1 MVKPN
6 YKLIIKSMKLKLSAL
21 LLLFCSFMSLTAQTT
36 ITGTISD
43 ETSLTLPGVNILV
56 KGTDRGT
63 NSDFDGK
70 YSIKVSKGEILQ
82 FSFVGFVNQ
91 EVVVADKNVI
101 DIVLKEDAQQLNEI
115 VIIGYGST
123 TKKDLVSSVSSVK
136 ADVLEN
142 QPVARLDQALQGRAT
157 GVSVTSNSG
166 DPGSGSTI
174 RIRGN
179 SSINGNNNPLYV
191 IDGFIVGTDFNLNTL
206 NVNDIK
212 SVDVLKDATAL
223 SIYGT
228 RGASGVILVTTKN
241 GTEISKGKPRISLNH
256 YYSVQQVANEV
267 DLLNGEDYVNYIN
280 EAGQFN
286 PNLNNGFG
294 GTDPTLPLLFSE
306 PGEIETTDWLDI
318 AAQTGYVRNTDLS
331 IMGNSENS
339 NYYISVN
346 HFDQEGILK
355 GSGLER
361 VTFRTNLDVRLS
373 DKFKTGIRL
382 NATHYKKE
390 NNKVNYSSIVSS
402 VLPIRT
408 VYDENGDYTG
418 VNPISSSTERNPVAD
433 ANLRVDHDLVT
444 KLITNAYLE
453 YELFENFKLKSTF
466 GAEIT
471 HTKYNDYLPGALPD
485 RQISN
490 GGTGYA
496 NIATN
501 YAKSILNE
509 NTFTYD
515 LGLEDHSVKLLG
527 GFTWQ
532 KDTNESTVSQADG
545 FPNDAVLFNNLALG
559 DATLYYANSGYGQRT
574 LASFLGRVDYGYKSK
589 YLLTLV
595 GRYDGSSV
603 FEEGSKYAFFPSVG
617 LAWNVSDEAFLED
630 VDVIDKLKVR
640 GSYGIVGEQGV
651 NSYNSI
657 ATYNNTINI
666 FNDNVVNGVQLGSVP
681 SEGLTWETTKQ
692 LDLGFEVS
700 FLKDRIS
707 FEADYYLKTTEDL
720 LLAKALSAQA
730 GGGTQ
735 LQNVGSVEN
744 KGFEFSLNT
753 INVEKKDFSWNS
765 TLTISTNKSKVLEL
779 DGRDYLD
786 LQSTGNQGGT
796 SARLIVGESMPVFIG
811 LKYLGTYK
819 NEDEIIAD
827 GRKGMSFI
835 GGPRFENLDDNPTWN
850 DEDAV
855 IIGSPEPDFYG
866 GFRNTFTYKGLS
878 LDVFFQGQYGNDIFN
893 IRTQA
898 SYYGRGEQNLDSRV
912 LNRWQEGVNE
922 TSDIPRAGASTSLF
936 NPNSTVNIEDGSF
949 LRLKTAT
956 LNYNLP
962 LDKIG
967 LENTLSAFN
976 VYVTGTNLFLLS
988 KFKLG
993 DPETSNF
1000 SASSGLG
1007 SVSQGF
1013 ASGTY
1018 PYAKS
1023 VTLGLKMEF

>member
-1 MVKPN
+1 
-6 YKLIIKSMKLKLSAL
+6 MKLKLSI
-21 LLLFCSFMSLTAQTT
+21 LLLFCCGFMSLKAQTT
-36 ITGTISD
+36 ISGTVTD
-43 ETSLTLPGVNILV
+43 ETKEPLPGVNIMV
-56 KGTDRGT
+56 KGTNRGA

-70 YSIKVSKGEILQ
+70 FTIKVSKGDVLQ
-82 FSFVGFVNQ
+82 FSFLGFVTQEILIENQ
-91 EVVVADKNVI
+91 KVLAA
-101 DIVLKEDAQQLNEI
+101 VLKEDSQQLNEI

-136 ADVLEN
+136 AEVLQN

-191 IDGFIVGTDFNLNTL
+191 VDGFIVGTGFNLNTL

-212 SVDVLKDATAL
+212 SVEVLKDATAL

-241 GTEISKGKPRISLNH
+241 GTEISKGKPKISVNH
-256 YYSVQQVANEV
+256 YYSIQQVANEV
-267 DLLNGEDYVNYIN
+267 DLLNGQDYVAYIN

-294 GTDPTLPLLFSE
+294 GTDPTLPLLFDE
-306 PGEIETTDWLDI
+306 PGEIKTTDWLDVVS
-318 AAQTGYVRNTDLS
+318 QTGHISNTDFS

-339 NYYISVN
+339 NYYISLN
-346 HFDQEGILK
+346 HFDQDGILK

-361 VTFRTNLDVRLS
+361 ITFRTNIDVRLS
-373 DKFKTGIRL
+373 DKFKTGVRL

-390 NNKVNYSSIVSS
+390 NNKVNYSNIVSS

-408 VYDENGDYTG
+408 IYDDEGNYTG
-418 VNPISSSTERNPVAD
+418 INPISSGTERNPVAD
-433 ANLRVDHDLVT
+433 AELRVDHDLVT
-444 KLITNAYLE
+444 KLITNAYVE
-453 YELFENFKLKSTF
+453 YELFENFKIKSTI
-466 GAEIT
+466 GAELT

-490 GGTGYA
+490 SGTGYA
-496 NIATN
+496 NINTN
-501 YAKSILNE
+501 YSKSILNE

-515 LGLEDHSVKLLG
+515 FGLEDHSIKVLG

-532 KDTNESTVSQADG
+532 KDNNESTVSQGDG
-545 FPNDAVLFNNLALG
+545 FPNDAVLFNNISLG
-559 DATLYYANSGYGQRT
+559 DPTLYFANSGFSQRT
-574 LASFLGRVDYGYKSK
+574 LSSFLSRVDYGYKSK

-603 FEEGSKYAFFPSVG
+603 FEEGNKYAFFPSVG
-617 LAWNVSDEAFLED
+617 LAWNASDETFMENIDA
-630 VDVIDKLKVR
+630 IDKLKFR
-640 GSYGIVGEQGV
+640 GSYGVVGEQGV
-651 NSYNSI
+651 SAYNSV
-657 ATYNNTINI
+657 ATYNNTTNV
-666 FNDNVVNGVQLGSVP
+666 FNDNIVNGVLLGSVP
-681 SEGLTWETTKQ
+681 SDGLKWETTKQ
-692 LDLGFEVS
+692 LDLGFEIS
-700 FLKDRIS
+700 LLNNRIS
-707 FEADYYLKTTEDL
+707 FEADYYKKTTEDL

-744 KGFEFSLNT
+744 RGFEFSLNT
-753 INVEKKDFSWNS
+753 INIDKKDFSWNS
-765 TLTISTNKSKVLEL
+765 TLTISTNRSKVLEL
-779 DGRDYLD
+779 DGRDYID

-811 LKYLGTYK
+811 LNYLGTYK
-819 NEDEIIAD
+819 TAEEIIAD
-827 GRKGMSFI
+827 GREGMSFI

-850 DEDAV
+850 DEDAK

-866 GFRNTFTYKGLS
+866 GFRNTFTYKNLS

-893 IRTQA
+893 IRTQT

-922 TSDIPRAGASTSLF
+922 TSDVPRAGASTSLF

-962 LDKIG
+962 LEKIG
-967 LENTLSAFN
+967 WENTFSGFS
-976 VYVTGTNLFLLS
+976 VYATGTNLFLLS

-993 DPETSNF
+993 DPEVSNF
-1000 SASSGLG
+1000 SAGSGLG

-1013 ASGTY
+1013 AAGTY

-1023 VTLGLKMEF
+1023 ITLGLKMEF

>member
-1 MVKPN
+1 
-6 YKLIIKSMKLKLSAL
+6 
-21 LLLFCSFMSLTAQTT
+21 MSIRAQKT
-36 ITGTISD
+36 ISGTISD
-43 ETSLTLPGVNILV
+43 QSNLTLQGVNIII
-56 KGTDRGT
+56 KGTEKGT

-70 YSIKVSKGEILQ
+70 YSIIVSEGDVLQ
-82 FSFVGFVNQ
+82 FSSLGYESQ
-91 EVVVADKNVI
+91 EILIAKQKVLNVI
-101 DIVLKEDAQQLNEI
+101 LKEDSQQLSEI
-115 VIIGYGST
+115 VIIGYGSSS
-123 TKKDLVSSVSSVK
+123 KKDLVSSVSSVK

-191 IDGFIVGTDFNLNTL
+191 VDGFIVGTGFNLNTL

-212 SVDVLKDATAL
+212 SVEVLKDATAL

-241 GTEISKGKPRISLNH
+241 GTEALVGKPKISLNH
-256 YYSVQQVANEV
+256 YYSVQEVANEI
-267 DLLNGEDYVNYIN
+267 DLLGGIDYVNYIN

-294 GTDPTLPLLFSE
+294 GTDPSLPLLYDTS
-306 PGEIETTDWLDI
+306 GEIETTDWLDLVSR
-318 AAQTGYVRNTDLS
+318 TGHVMNTDLS
-331 IMGNSENS
+331 VMGNSENS
-339 NYYISVN
+339 NYYISLN
-346 HFDQEGILK
+346 HFDQNGILR

-361 VTFRTNLDVRLS
+361 VTFRTNIDVKFS
-373 DKFKTGIRL
+373 DKFKMGVRF

-390 NNKVNYSSIVSS
+390 NNKVNYSGIISS

-408 VYDENGDYTG
+408 VYDENGNYTG
-418 VNPISSSTERNPVAD
+418 VNPISSATERNPEAD
-433 ANLRVDHDLVT
+433 INLRVDHDLVT
-444 KLITNAYLE
+444 KLISNAYFE
-453 YELFENFKLKSTF
+453 YELFENFKLKSTV

-490 GGTGYA
+490 SGTGYA

-515 LGLEDHSVKLLG
+515 FGLEDHSIKILG

-532 KDTNESTVSQADG
+532 KDNNESTVSQADG

-559 DATLYYANSGYGQRT
+559 DATLYYSGSGYSQRT
-574 LASFLGRVDYGYKSK
+574 LSSFLSRVDYGYKSK

-603 FEEGSKYAFFPSVG
+603 FEEGNKYAFFPSVG
-617 LAWNVSDEAFLED
+617 LAWNASDEDFMQNIDA
-630 VDVIDKLKVR
+630 IDKLKLR

-651 NSYNSI
+651 SAYNSI
-657 ATYNNTINI
+657 ARYNNTINV

-681 SEGLTWETTKQ
+681 SDGLKWETTKQ
-692 LDLGFEVS
+692 LDLGFELS
-700 FLKDRIS
+700 LLSNKIS
-707 FEADYYLKTTEDL
+707 FEVDYYKKTTEDL

-753 INVEKKDFSWNS
+753 INIERKDFSWNS
-765 TLTISTNKSKVLEL
+765 TLSISTNRSKVLEL
-779 DGRDYLD
+779 DGRDYID
-786 LQSTGNQGGT
+786 LQATGNQGGT

-811 LKYLGTYK
+811 LNYLGTYK
-819 NEDEIIAD
+819 NAEEIIAD
-827 GRKGMSFI
+827 GREGMSFI

-850 DEDAV
+850 DEDAT

-878 LDVFFQGQYGNDIFN
+878 LDIFFQGQYGSDIFN
-893 IRTQA
+893 IRTQT

-912 LNRWQEGVNE
+912 LDRWQEGVNE
-922 TSDIPRAGASTSLF
+922 NSDTPRAGASTSLF

-962 LDKIG
+962 LDKLG
-967 LENTLSAFN
+967 LEETFSGFN
-976 VYVTGTNLFLLS
+976 VYATGTNLFLLS

-993 DPETSNF
+993 DPEVSNF
-1000 SASSGLG
+1000 SAGSGLG

-1013 ASGTY
+1013 AAGTY

>member
-1 MVKPN
+1 
-6 YKLIIKSMKLKLSAL
+6 MKLKLSI
-21 LLLFCSFMSLTAQTT
+21 LLLFCCGFMSLKAQTT
-36 ITGTISD
+36 ISGTVTD
-43 ETSLTLPGVNILV
+43 ETKEPLPGVNIMV
-56 KGTDRGT
+56 KGTNRGA

-70 YSIKVSKGEILQ
+70 FTIKVSKGDILQ
-82 FSFVGFVNQ
+82 FSFLGFVSQEILIENQ
-91 EVVVADKNVI
+91 KVLEA
-101 DIVLKEDAQQLNEI
+101 VLKEDSQQLNEI

-123 TKKDLVSSVSSVK
+123 AKKDLVSSVSSVK
-136 ADVLEN
+136 AEVLQN

-191 IDGFIVGTDFNLNTL
+191 VDGFIVGTGFNLNTL

-212 SVDVLKDATAL
+212 SVEVLKDATAL

-241 GTEISKGKPRISLNH
+241 GTEISKGKPKISVNS
-256 YYSVQQVANEV
+256 YYSIQEVANEV
-267 DLLNGEDYVNYIN
+267 DLLNGQDYVAYIN

-294 GTDPTLPLLFSE
+294 GTDPTLPLLFNE
-306 PGEIETTDWLDI
+306 PGEIETTDWLDVVS
-318 AAQTGYVRNTDLS
+318 QTGHIMNTDFS

-339 NYYISVN
+339 NYYISLN

-361 VTFRTNLDVRLS
+361 VTFRTNIDVRLS
-373 DKFKTGIRL
+373 DKFKTGVRL

-390 NNKVNYSSIVSS
+390 NNKINYSSIVSS

-408 VYDENGDYTG
+408 IYDDEGNYTG
-418 VNPISSSTERNPVAD
+418 INPISSATERNPVAD
-433 ANLRVDHDLVT
+433 AALRVDHDLVT
-444 KLITNAYLE
+444 KLITNGYVE
-453 YELFENFKLKSTF
+453 YELFENFKLKSTI
-466 GAEIT
+466 GAELT

-490 GGTGYA
+490 SGTGYA

-501 YAKSILNE
+501 YSKSILNE

-515 LGLEDHSVKLLG
+515 FGLEDHSIKVLG

-532 KDTNESTVSQADG
+532 KDNNESTVSQADG

-559 DATLYYANSGYGQRT
+559 DATLYFANSGFSQRT
-574 LASFLGRVDYGYKSK
+574 LSSFLSRVDYGYKSK

-603 FEEGSKYAFFPSVG
+603 FEEGNKYAFFPSVG
-617 LAWNVSDEAFLED
+617 LAWNASDESFMENI
-630 VDVIDKLKVR
+630 DVIDKLKVR
-640 GSYGIVGEQGV
+640 GSYGVVGEQGV
-651 NSYNSI
+651 SAYNSI
-657 ATYNNTINI
+657 ATYNNTTNV

-681 SEGLTWETTKQ
+681 SDGLKWETTKQ
-692 LDLGFEVS
+692 LDLGFEIS
-700 FLKDRIS
+700 LLDNKIS
-707 FEADYYLKTTEDL
+707 FEADYYKKTTEDL

-753 INVEKKDFSWNS
+753 INIDKKDFSWNS
-765 TLTISTNKSKVLEL
+765 TLTISTNRSKVLEL
-779 DGRDYLD
+779 DGRDYID

-796 SARLIVGESMPVFIG
+796 SARLIVGKSMPVFIG
-811 LKYLGTYK
+811 LNYLGTYK
-819 NEDEIIAD
+819 TAEEITAD
-827 GRKGMSFI
+827 GREGMSFI

-850 DEDAV
+850 DEDAK

-866 GFRNTFTYKGLS
+866 GFRNTFTYKNLS

-893 IRTQA
+893 IRTQT

-912 LNRWQEGVNE
+912 LDRWKEGVNE

-962 LDKIG
+962 LEKIG
-967 LENTLSAFN
+967 WENTFSGFS
-976 VYVTGTNLFLLS
+976 VYATGTNLFLLS

-993 DPETSNF
+993 DPEVSNF
-1000 SASSGLG
+1000 SAGSGLG

-1013 ASGTY
+1013 AAGTY

-1023 VTLGLKMEF
+1023 ITLGLKMEF

>member
-1 MVKPN
+1 
-6 YKLIIKSMKLKLSAL
+6 MKLKLCIL
-21 LLLFCSFMSLTAQTT
+21 LLLCCSLTSLRAQTT
-36 ITGTISD
+36 ISGTVSD
-43 ETSLTLPGVNILV
+43 QSNLTLPGVNILV
-56 KGTDRGT
+56 KGTERGT
-63 NSDFDGK
+63 NSDFDRK
-70 YSIKVSKGEILQ
+70 YTIKVSKGEILQ
-82 FSFVGFVNQ
+82 FSFLGYVPQ
-91 EVVVADKNVI
+91 EILIGDQKVLDVA
-101 DIVLKEDAQQLNEI
+101 LKEDAQQLNEI

-136 ADVLEN
+136 AEVLQN

-212 SVDVLKDATAL
+212 SVEVLKDATAL

-241 GTEISKGKPRISLNH
+241 GTEISKGKPRISVNH
-256 YYSVQQVANEV
+256 YYSIQEVANEV
-267 DLLNGEDYVNYIN
+267 DLLNGQDYVAYIN

-294 GTDPTLPLLFSE
+294 GTDPNLPLLFDE

-318 AAQTGYVRNTDLS
+318 VSQTGHIMNTDFS

-339 NYYISVN
+339 NYYISLN
-346 HFDQEGILK
+346 HFDQDGILK

-361 VTFRTNLDVRLS
+361 ITFRTNIDVRLS

-408 VYDENGDYTG
+408 IYDDEGNYTG
-418 VNPISSSTERNPVAD
+418 INPVSSTTERNPVAD
-433 ANLRVDHDLVT
+433 AELRVDHDLVT
-444 KLITNAYLE
+444 KLITNGYVE
-453 YELFENFKLKSTF
+453 YELFENFKLKSTI

-471 HTKYNDYLPGALPD
+471 HTKYNNYLPGALPD

-490 GGTGYA
+490 AGTGYA

-501 YAKSILNE
+501 YSKSILNE

-515 LGLEDHSVKLLG
+515 FGLEDHSVKVLG

-532 KDTNESTVSQADG
+532 KDNNESTVSQADG

-559 DATLYYANSGYGQRT
+559 DATLYFANSGFSQRT
-574 LASFLGRVDYGYKSK
+574 LSSFLSRVDYGYKSK

-603 FEEGSKYAFFPSVG
+603 FEEGNKYAFFPSVG
-617 LAWNVSDEAFLED
+617 VAWNASDETFMENIDA
-630 VDVIDKLKVR
+630 IDKLKLR

-651 NSYNSI
+651 SAYNSI

-681 SEGLTWETTKQ
+681 SDGLKWETTKQ
-692 LDLGFEVS
+692 LDLGFEIS
-700 FLKDRIS
+700 LLNNRIS
-707 FEADYYLKTTEDL
+707 FEADYYKKTTEDL

-744 KGFEFSLNT
+744 RGFEFSLNT
-753 INVEKKDFSWNS
+753 INIDKKDFSWNS
-765 TLTISTNKSKVLEL
+765 TLTISTNRSEVIEL
-779 DGRDYLD
+779 DGRDYID

-811 LKYLGTYK
+811 LNYLGTYK
-819 NEDEIIAD
+819 TAEEITAD
-827 GRKGMSFI
+827 GREGMSFI

-850 DEDAV
+850 DEDAK

-866 GFRNTFTYKGLS
+866 GFRNTFTYKNLS

-893 IRTQA
+893 IRTQT

-912 LNRWQEGVNE
+912 LDRWQEGVNE
-922 TSDIPRAGASTSLF
+922 TSDVPRAGASTSLF

-967 LENTLSAFN
+967 WENTFSGFS
-976 VYVTGTNLFLLS
+976 VYATGTNLFLLS

-993 DPETSNF
+993 DPEVSNF
-1000 SASSGLG
+1000 SAGSGLG

-1013 ASGTY
+1013 AAGTY

-1023 VTLGLKMEF
+1023 ITLGLKMEF

>member
-1 MVKPN
+1 
-6 YKLIIKSMKLKLSAL
+6 MKLKLSIL
-21 LLLFCSFMSLTAQTT
+21 LLLCCGFMSLKAQTT
-36 ITGTISD
+36 ITGTVTD
-43 ETSLTLPGVNILV
+43 DLNQTLPGVNILV
-56 KGTDRGT
+56 KGTNRGVT
-63 NSDFDGK
+63 SDFDGN
-70 YSIKVSKGEILQ
+70 YSIEVSKGEILQ
-82 FSFVGFVNQ
+82 FSYIGFVAQDILIGDQ
-91 EVVVADKNVI
+91 EVLN
-101 DIVLKEDAQQLNEI
+101 IVLKGDSQQLNE
-115 VIIGYGST
+115 VVVIGYGT
-123 TKKDLVSSVSSVK
+123 TSKKDLVSSVSSVK
-136 ADVLEN
+136 SDVLEN

-174 RIRGN
+174 RIRGA

-191 IDGFIVGTDFNLNTL
+191 VDGFIVGTGFNLNTL

-223 SIYGT
+223 AIYGT

-241 GTEISKGKPRISLNH
+241 GTEVSKGKPKISLNH
-256 YYSVQQVANEV
+256 YYSVQEVANEI
-267 DLLNGEDYVNYIN
+267 DILSGEDYVNYIN

-294 GTDPTLPLLFSE
+294 GTDPTLPLIFDE
-306 PGEIETTDWLDI
+306 PGAVETTDWLDLVS
-318 AAQTGYVRNTDLS
+318 QTGHVMNTDLS

-339 NYYISVN
+339 NYYVSIN
-346 HFDQEGILK
+346 HFDQEGILR

-373 DKFKTGIRL
+373 DKFKMGIRL

-390 NNKVNYSSIVSS
+390 NNKVNYSNIVQSL
-402 VLPIRT
+402 LPISK
-408 VYDENGDYTG
+408 VYNDDGSYNG
-418 VNPISSSTERNPVAD
+418 VNPISSGTQRNPEAD
-433 ANLRVDHDLVT
+433 INLRVDHDLIT
-444 KLITNAYLE
+444 KLISNAYFE
-453 YELFENFKLKSTF
+453 YELFENFKLKSTI

-485 RQISN
+485 RILN
-490 GGTGYA
+490 KGGTGYGKV
-496 NIATN
+496 ATN
-501 YAKSILNE
+501 FSKSILNE

-515 LGLEDHSVKLLG
+515 VAADEDHSLKILG

-532 KDTNESTVSQADG
+532 KDNNESTVSEADG
-545 FPNDAVLFNNLALG
+545 FPNDAVSFNNLALG
-559 DATLYYANSGYGQRT
+559 DATLYYANSGYSQRT
-574 LASFLGRVDYGYKSK
+574 LASFLSRVDYGYKSK

-603 FEEGSKYAFFPSVG
+603 FEAGNKYAFFPSVG
-617 LAWNVSDEAFLED
+617 LAWNTSDENFMED
-630 VDVIDKLKVR
+630 IDVINNLKVR

-651 NSYNSI
+651 SPYNSI
-657 ATYNNTINI
+657 ATYNNTINV
-666 FNDNVVNGVQLGSVP
+666 FNDNVVNAVQLGSVP
-681 SEGLTWETTKQ
+681 SDGLKWETTKQ
-692 LDLGFEVS
+692 LDLGFEIS
-700 FLKDRIS
+700 LLDNRIT
-707 FEADYYLKTTEDL
+707 FEADYYKKTTEDL

-735 LQNVGSVEN
+735 LQNVGSIEN

-753 INVEKKDFSWNS
+753 INVEKKDFSWSS
-765 TLTISTNKSKVLEL
+765 TLSISTNKSEVLEL
-779 DGRDYLD
+779 DGREYID

-811 LKYLGTYK
+811 LNYLGTYK
-819 NEDEIIAD
+819 TAEEIIAD
-827 GRKGMSFI
+827 GREGMSFI
-835 GGPRFENLDDNPTWN
+835 GGPRFENLDDNPSWN
-850 DEDAV
+850 SEDAT

-866 GFRNTFTYKGLS
+866 GFRNTFTYKNLS
-878 LDVFFQGQYGNDIFN
+878 LDVFFQGQYGSDIFN
-893 IRTQA
+893 IRTQT
-898 SYYGRGEQNLDSRV
+898 SFYGRNEENLDSRV
-912 LNRWQEGVNE
+912 LDRWIEGENE
-922 TSDIPRAGASTSLF
+922 TSDVPRAGVSASLF
-936 NPNSTVNIEDGSF
+936 NPNSTNNIEDGSF

-967 LENTLSAFN
+967 WDNTFSAFN
-976 VYVTGTNLFLLS
+976 VYVTGSNLFLIS

-993 DPETSNF
+993 DPETNNF
-1000 SASSGLG
+1000 SAGSGFG

-1013 ASGTY
+1013 AAGTY

-1023 VTLGLKMEF
+1023 VTFGLKMEF

>member
-1 MVKPN
+1 MFN
-6 YKLIIKSMKLKLSAL
+6 IFYAL
-21 LLLFCSFMSLTAQTT
+21 
-36 ITGTISD
+36 
-43 ETSLTLPGVNILV
+43 
-56 KGTDRGT
+56 R
-63 NSDFDGK
+63 
-70 YSIKVSKGEILQ
+70 
-82 FSFVGFVNQ
+82 
-91 EVVVADKNVI
+91 
-101 DIVLKEDAQQLNEI
+101 
-115 VIIGYGST
+115 
-123 TKKDLVSSVSSVK
+123 
-136 ADVLEN
+136 
-142 QPVARLDQALQGRAT
+142 
-157 GVSVTSNSG
+157 
-166 DPGSGSTI
+166 
-174 RIRGN
+174 
-179 SSINGNNNPLYV
+179 
-191 IDGFIVGTDFNLNTL
+191 
-206 NVNDIK
+206 
-212 SVDVLKDATAL
+212 
-223 SIYGT
+223 
-228 RGASGVILVTTKN
+228 
-241 GTEISKGKPRISLNH
+241 
-256 YYSVQQVANEV
+256 
-267 DLLNGEDYVNYIN
+267 
-280 EAGQFN
+280 
-286 PNLNNGFG
+286 
-294 GTDPTLPLLFSE
+294 
-306 PGEIETTDWLDI
+306 
-318 AAQTGYVRNTDLS
+318 
-331 IMGNSENS
+331 
-339 NYYISVN
+339 
-346 HFDQEGILK
+346 
-355 GSGLER
+355 
-361 VTFRTNLDVRLS
+361 
-373 DKFKTGIRL
+373 
-382 NATHYKKE
+382 
-390 NNKVNYSSIVSS
+390 
-402 VLPIRT
+402 
-408 VYDENGDYTG
+408 
-418 VNPISSSTERNPVAD
+418 
-433 ANLRVDHDLVT
+433 
-444 KLITNAYLE
+444 
-453 YELFENFKLKSTF
+453 
-466 GAEIT
+466 
-471 HTKYNDYLPGALPD
+471 
-485 RQISN
+485 
-490 GGTGYA
+490 
-496 NIATN
+496 
-501 YAKSILNE
+501 
-509 NTFTYD
+509 
-515 LGLEDHSVKLLG
+515 
-527 GFTWQ
+527 
-532 KDTNESTVSQADG
+532 
-545 FPNDAVLFNNLALG
+545 
-559 DATLYYANSGYGQRT
+559 
-574 LASFLGRVDYGYKSK
+574 
-589 YLLTLV
+589 
-595 GRYDGSSV
+595 
-603 FEEGSKYAFFPSVG
+603 
-617 LAWNVSDEAFLED
+617 
-630 VDVIDKLKVR
+630 
-640 GSYGIVGEQGV
+640 
-651 NSYNSI
+651 
-657 ATYNNTINI
+657 NNTINI